1 MRSLLFPIAAL
12 SVAAAVLF
20 AGLGQSLA
28 NTEIPD
34 RAAVET
40 ATAAPVSTPDGTTTG
55 AWVETDAKPPK
66 PPKSAKQKPK
76 EPFPPGRR
84 QR

>member
-1 MRSLLFPIAAL
+1 MRSLLLPVAAL
-12 SVAAAVLF
+12 SVAAVVLF
-20 AGLGQSLA
+20 SGLGQSLA

-40 ATAAPVSTPDGTTTG
+40 APTAPVSMPDGTTTG

-66 PPKSAKQKPK
+66 PPKSAKHKPI
-76 EPFPPGRR
+76 EPFPPGSRR
-84 QR
+84 R